1 MDLSKLFDQFNT
13 QDSYAILFIILIA
26 FLFGLLLGYILR
38 SRRVMQ
44 LRRELKEKKK
54 EINNLQAQIEAQEE
68 QLGLKEAD
76 LKKAEFALREAEARA
91 ERIEEE
97 KGALHREIFNLN
109 RQIDELKTAKT
120 AQEATIEELNTAIA
134 GLQSRNEQLT
144 ETLETEDDGADGL
157 AQMQST
163 YNATR
168 QRLEAVEDRLELLA
182 GENAHLREELEGLK
196 NKALYAA
203 AAPTVVPPREEPP
216 AVPRSLHPE
225 PGLPDASVVE
235 EEPVVITNPD
245 KPFLQDKIGAAAEV
259 PEKDDLTLIDGIGP
273 FLEKKLNEIG
283 VFTYDEISSW
293 DTARTREVTHAI
305 QYFEGRIERDK
316 WVEQAARLALK
327 KHENPEAFKGRP
339 DALSN
344 DPEDLKVVEGIGP
357 KIEELLKTAG
367 INNWKALANADA
379 GLLRDIL
386 EAAGPTYRIHDPST
400 WPAQARLAANGEWG
414 VLKEYQAELHGGREP
429 DRE

>member
-1 MDLSKLFDQFNT
+1 MA
-13 QDSYAILFIILIA
+13 YP
-26 FLFGLLLGYILR
+26 
-38 SRRVMQ
+38 
-44 LRRELKEKKK
+44 
-54 EINNLQAQIEAQEE
+54 
-68 QLGLKEAD
+68 
-76 LKKAEFALREAEARA
+76 
-91 ERIEEE
+91 
-97 KGALHREIFNLN
+97 
-109 RQIDELKTAKT
+109 
-120 AQEATIEELNTAIA
+120 
-134 GLQSRNEQLT
+134 
-144 ETLETEDDGADGL
+144 
-157 AQMQST
+157 QMQSA

-168 QRLEAVEDRLELLA
+168 QRLEAVEDRLELLVS
-182 GENAHLREELEGLK
+182 ENAHLREELEGLK
-196 NKALYAA
+196 NKVLYAA
-203 AAPTVVPPREEPP
+203 AAPTAVPPREEPP

-316 WVEQAARLALK
+316 WVEQAARLVPLK
-327 KHENPEAFKGRP
+327 KHENPEAFKGRY

-344 DPEDLKVVEGIGP
+344 DPEDLKVVEGIGT

-386 EAAGPTYRIHDPST
+386 EAAGTDLPHPRPLDLVRTG
-400 WPAQARLAANGEWG
+400 RLAANGEWG
-414 VLKEYQAELHGGREP
+414 VLKEYHTELHGGESRIGSSGLV
-429 DRE
+429 D